1 MDDSTVKVERPIKK
15 VLFRESSVEIRAT
28 PSTPDVSDS
37 DSNGSEYEGVTCQ
50 EMKMSDQ
57 QQQTAK
63 PLLTPTT
70 PVVNLSASI
79 RKVSGEPSSG
89 INQ

>member
-28 PSTPDVSDS
+28 PSTPEVSDS
-37 DSNGSEYEGVTCQ
+37 DSGSEYEGVTCQ

-57 QQQTAK
+57 QQQTPK

-79 RKVSGEPSSG
+79 RKASGEPSSG
-89 INQ
+89 IIQ